1 MPCVQSYRF
10 FLCKCINFGDSEH
23 FFVVCSRAS
32 DLLEM
37 PERKRLIY
45 SKTPPLPRWNA
56 PHLVKYKLSVRLLP
70 KSMLSAKRK
79 FVIDSSHVNFALRP
93 LQQRNNSNDDERKKK
108 PEIVFMKRDRRKM
121 SHFRLTLL
129 NGFSRRR
136 VGIWN
141 FTMAPAQLL
150 RNLQRN
156 GVFRFT
162 ASIDALGVPVHVE
175 VLAGIR
181 FARPTF
187 AVGFSFDRGSFGR
200 LAEKLSGI
208 DVDFLDKFGV
218 DLEVVRI
225 LCSNTFCF
233 STLNTNPSQ
242 LCQSLKIFV
251 NISHGNNE
259 SSKWKDVPGFLLS
272 LLRHSIVFIS
282 VLVWFSCNRIM
293 QRNTIIC
300 WLLHFTVY
308 F

>member
-1 MPCVQSYRF
+1 
-10 FLCKCINFGDSEH
+10 
-23 FFVVCSRAS
+23 
-32 DLLEM
+32 
-37 PERKRLIY
+37 
-45 SKTPPLPRWNA
+45 
-56 PHLVKYKLSVRLLP
+56 
-70 KSMLSAKRK
+70 MLSAKRK

-108 PEIVFMKRDRRKM
+108 PVIVFMKRERRKM

-218 DLEVVRI
+218 ELEVVRI

-251 NISHGNNE
+251 NIPHGNNE
-259 SSKWKDVPGFLLS
+259 SSKWKGVPGFLLS
-272 LLRHSIVFIS
+272 LLRNSIVFIS
-282 VLVWFSCNRIM
+282 VLV
-293 QRNTIIC
+293 
-300 WLLHFTVY
+300 
-308 F
+308 

>member
-1 MPCVQSYRF
+1 M
-10 FLCKCINFGDSEH
+10 K
-23 FFVVCSRAS
+23 
-32 DLLEM
+32 
-37 PERKRLIY
+37 K
-45 SKTPPLPRWNA
+45 
-56 PHLVKYKLSVRLLP
+56 
-70 KSMLSAKRK
+70 
-79 FVIDSSHVNFALRP
+79 
-93 LQQRNNSNDDERKKK
+93 KKK
-108 PEIVFMKRDRRKM
+108 PVIVFMKRDRRKM

-218 DLEVVRI
+218 ELEVVRI

-233 STLNTNPSQ
+233 STINANPSQ
-242 LCQSLKIFV
+242 LCRSLKIFV
-251 NISHGNNE
+251 NISHE
-259 SSKWKDVPGFLLS
+259 SSKWKGVPGFLLS
-272 LLRHSIVFIS
+272 LLRNSIVFIS

-308 F
+308 FLTPP

>member
-10 FLCKCINFGDSEH
+10 FLCKCTNFGDSEH
-23 FFVVCSRAS
+23 FFVACSRAS

-175 VLAGIR
+175 VLAGVR

-218 DLEVVRI
+218 ELEVVRI

-233 STLNTNPSQ
+233 STINANPSQ

-259 SSKWKDVPGFLLS
+259 SSKWKGVPGFLLS
-272 LLRHSIVFIS
+272 LLRNSIVFIS
-282 VLVWFSCNRIM
+282 VLVWVSCNRIM

>member
-1 MPCVQSYRF
+1 
-10 FLCKCINFGDSEH
+10 
-23 FFVVCSRAS
+23 
-32 DLLEM
+32 
-37 PERKRLIY
+37 
-45 SKTPPLPRWNA
+45 
-56 PHLVKYKLSVRLLP
+56 
-70 KSMLSAKRK
+70 
-79 FVIDSSHVNFALRP
+79 
-93 LQQRNNSNDDERKKK
+93 
-108 PEIVFMKRDRRKM
+108 MKRDRRKM

-218 DLEVVRI
+218 ELEVVRI

-233 STLNTNPSQ
+233 STLNANNNT
-242 LCQSLKIFV
+242 IFV
-251 NISHGNNE
+251 NIPHGNNE
-259 SSKWKDVPGFLLS
+259 SSKWKGVPGFLLS
-272 LLRHSIVFIS
+272 LLRNSIVFIS
-282 VLVWFSCNRIM
+282 VLA
-293 QRNTIIC
+293 
-300 WLLHFTVY
+300 
-308 F
+308 

>member
-1 MPCVQSYRF
+1 
-10 FLCKCINFGDSEH
+10 
-23 FFVVCSRAS
+23 
-32 DLLEM
+32 
-37 PERKRLIY
+37 
-45 SKTPPLPRWNA
+45 
-56 PHLVKYKLSVRLLP
+56 
-70 KSMLSAKRK
+70 
-79 FVIDSSHVNFALRP
+79 
-93 LQQRNNSNDDERKKK
+93 
-108 PEIVFMKRDRRKM
+108 
-121 SHFRLTLL
+121 
-129 NGFSRRR
+129 
-136 VGIWN
+136 
-141 FTMAPAQLL
+141 MAPAQLL

-218 DLEVVRI
+218 ELEVVRI

-259 SSKWKDVPGFLLS
+259 SSKWKGFLLS
-272 LLRHSIVFIS
+272 LLRNSIVFIS
-282 VLVWFSCNRIM
+282 VLV
-293 QRNTIIC
+293 
-300 WLLHFTVY
+300 
-308 F
+308 

>member
-32 DLLEM
+32 DLSEM
-37 PERKRLIY
+37 PKRKRLIY
-45 SKTPPLPRWNA
+45 SKTPLPRWNA
-56 PHLVKYKLSVRLLP
+56 PHLVKYKLSVRLSLSQAKKK
-70 KSMLSAKRK
+70 KSMLSATT
-79 FVIDSSHVNFALRP
+79 VMMM
-93 LQQRNNSNDDERKKK
+93 KKK
-108 PEIVFMKRDRRKM
+108 KEARNSIHDSRKM
-121 SHFRLTLL
+121 SHFRLTIL

-175 VLAGIR
+175 VLAGVR

-218 DLEVVRI
+218 ELEVVRI

-233 STLNTNPSQ
+233 STINANPSQ

-259 SSKWKDVPGFLLS
+259 SSKWKGVPGFLLS
-272 LLRHSIVFIS
+272 LLRNSIVFIS

-293 QRNTIIC
+293 QRSTIIC

>member
-1 MPCVQSYRF
+1 
-10 FLCKCINFGDSEH
+10 
-23 FFVVCSRAS
+23 
-32 DLLEM
+32 
-37 PERKRLIY
+37 
-45 SKTPPLPRWNA
+45 
-56 PHLVKYKLSVRLLP
+56 
-70 KSMLSAKRK
+70 MLSAKRK
-79 FVIDSSHVNFALRP
+79 FFMDSSHVNFALRL
-93 LQQRNNSNDDERKKK
+93 LQQRNNSNDDEKKK
-108 PEIVFMKRDRRKM
+108 KMKPVIVFMKRDRRKM

-175 VLAGIR
+175 VLAGVR

-218 DLEVVRI
+218 ELEVVRI

-259 SSKWKDVPGFLLS
+259 SSKWKGVPGFLLS
-272 LLRHSIVFIS
+272 LLRNSIVFIS
-282 VLVWFSCNRIM
+282 VLV
-293 QRNTIIC
+293 
-300 WLLHFTVY
+300 
-308 F
+308 